1 MTLHIHPCGQNM
13 NNCFCP
19 DIKRMGCYE
28 TDLKIMSVS
37 LMKYFLKIYVNVSVL
52 P

>member
-1 MTLHIHPCGQNM
+1 
-13 NNCFCP
+13 
-19 DIKRMGCYE
+19 MGCYE

-52 P
+52 PWINPTGCVVSEELQGA